1 LALVGVPINGP
12 VINIMYNILGLILIL
27 FMIYHLC
34 WVVWGL
40 LLDLLV
46 AAGIQYDL
54 LVAVHVM
61 VGLLPNL
68 IDTPD

>member
-1 LALVGVPINGP
+1 
-12 VINIMYNILGLILIL
+12 
-27 FMIYHLC
+27 MIYHLC